1 MLPDEPCLL
10 QFVTTKTQLGVS
22 PGIYGTNSE
31 YFLKIVPG
39 LTMRLLNRLNQFQR
53 LWQPSGGETQHV
65 TVADLAARCFCSER
79 HVRTLLNQLQDAG
92 WLSWHAQSGRGKRG
106 TLTFQVTPESVR
118 SGMMEQVLHKGQHQ
132 NALELAQIAPE
143 QLRQL
148 LQPFLGGQWQN
159 DTPTLRIP
167 YYRPLEPLQPGFL
180 PGRAEQHL
188 AGQVFAGL
196 TRFTS
201 HSALPQPD
209 LAHHW
214 QISEDG
220 LNWYFFIRS
229 TLHWHNG
236 EPVETAQLQQRLMML
251 LALPAIRRLFISVK
265 SIELAHTQCI
275 RFVLH
280 TPDYWLAHRLA
291 SYCSRLAHPEDT
303 QLGCGPFRISS
314 FKENLVRIESFE
326 SYHLSHPLLKAVE
339 FWITP
344 QLFDTELGTSC
355 RHPVQI
361 AIGQQD
367 ELVHLRPVSNSIS
380 LGFCYLAVKQNSHLT
395 PEQARFLMQLI
406 QQRQLIASLPVD
418 ESLITPSIE
427 MIPGWEIPEWPSCDA
442 VTLPPKL
449 TLIYHLP
456 VELHVM
462 AQQLKTHLADLGCE
476 LMLVFHDAKNWT
488 GCEALSEADLIM
500 GDRLIGEAPVYTLEQ
515 WLRSDVLWPAVLAE
529 NQYAQLQDTLDRVQI
544 HPDETT
550 RSKGLQDVFS
560 KLMRDAIVSPL
571 FNYRYQISA
580 PPGVNGIELNAWGW
594 FDFTQ
599 AWLPPPTMV

>member
-1 MLPDEPCLL
+1 
-10 QFVTTKTQLGVS
+10 
-22 PGIYGTNSE
+22 
-31 YFLKIVPG
+31 
-39 LTMRLLNRLNQFQR
+39 MRLLNRLNQFQR

-92 WLSWHAQSGRGKRG
+92 WLSWRAQSGRGKRG

-167 YYRPLEPLQPGFL
+167 YYRPLETLQPGFL

-201 HSALPQPD
+201 HSELPQPD

-476 LMLVFHDAKNWT
+476 LTLVFHDAKNWT
-488 GCEALSEADLIM
+488 RCEALSEADLIM

-529 NQYAQLQDTLDRVQI
+529 NQYTQLQDTLDRVQI

-560 KLMRDAIVSPL
+560 ELMRDAIVSPL

>member
-1 MLPDEPCLL
+1 
-10 QFVTTKTQLGVS
+10 
-22 PGIYGTNSE
+22 
-31 YFLKIVPG
+31 
-39 LTMRLLNRLNQFQR
+39 MRLLNRLNQFQR

-92 WLSWHAQSGRGKRG
+92 WLTWHAQSGRGKRG
-106 TLTFQVTPESVR
+106 TLTFLVTPESVR

-476 LMLVFHDAKNWT
+476 LTLVFHDAKNWT
-488 GCEALSEADLIM
+488 GCGALSEADLIM

-529 NQYAQLQDTLDRVQI
+529 NQYTQLQATLDRVQI

-560 KLMRDAIVSPL
+560 ELMRDAIVSPL

-599 AWLPPPTMV
+599 AWLPPPTMA

>member
-1 MLPDEPCLL
+1 
-10 QFVTTKTQLGVS
+10 
-22 PGIYGTNSE
+22 
-31 YFLKIVPG
+31 
-39 LTMRLLNRLNQFQR
+39 MRLLNRLNQFQR
-53 LWQPSGGETQHV
+53 LWQPSGGDTQHV

-92 WLSWHAQSGRGKRG
+92 WLTWHAQSGRGKRG
-106 TLTFQVTPESVR
+106 TLSFLVTPESVR

-167 YYRPLEPLQPGFL
+167 YYRPLETLQPGFL

-476 LMLVFHDAKNWT
+476 LTLVFHDAKNWT
-488 GCEALSEADLIM
+488 GCEVLSEADLIM

-529 NQYAQLQDTLDRVQI
+529 NQYTQLQDTLDRVQI

-560 KLMRDAIVSPL
+560 ELMRDAIVSPL

>member
-1 MLPDEPCLL
+1 
-10 QFVTTKTQLGVS
+10 
-22 PGIYGTNSE
+22 
-31 YFLKIVPG
+31 
-39 LTMRLLNRLNQFQR
+39 MR
-53 LWQPSGGETQHV
+53 
-65 TVADLAARCFCSER
+65 
-79 HVRTLLNQLQDAG
+79 
-92 WLSWHAQSGRGKRG
+92 
-106 TLTFQVTPESVR
+106 
-118 SGMMEQVLHKGQHQ
+118 
-132 NALELAQIAPE
+132 
-143 QLRQL
+143 
-148 LQPFLGGQWQN
+148 
-159 DTPTLRIP
+159 
-167 YYRPLEPLQPGFL
+167 
-180 PGRAEQHL
+180 
-188 AGQVFAGL
+188 
-196 TRFTS
+196 
-201 HSALPQPD
+201 LPQPD

-214 QISEDG
+214 QVSEDG

-406 QQRQLIASLPVD
+406 QQQQLIASLPVD
-418 ESLITPSIE
+418 ESLITPSSE
-427 MIPGWEIPEWPSCDA
+427 MIPGWKIPEWPLSEA
-442 VTLPPKL
+442 VTLPPQL

-476 LMLVFHDAKNWT
+476 LTLIFHDAKNWT
-488 GCEALSEADLIM
+488 GCEALAEADLMM

-515 WLRSDVLWPAVLAE
+515 WLRSDVLWPAVLTE
-529 NQYAQLQDTLDRVQI
+529 SQYTHLQATLDSVQI
-544 HPDETT
+544 HPDEHC
-550 RSKGLQDVFS
+550 
-560 KLMRDAIVSPL
+560 
-571 FNYRYQISA
+571 
-580 PPGVNGIELNAWGW
+580 
-594 FDFTQ
+594 TQ
-599 AWLPPPTMV
+599 HRFAGSI